1 MHIEIP
7 AVGSRF
13 SREASPALSGRS
25 EARSHLSSAVE
36 VLLDAVGHDSND
48 GDRSGTVGLL
58 NGEPSART
66 SRSRF
71 RDVLGIG
78 VVLIAFFVGVY
89 FLFWMR
95 RVLVPLTFALFLA
108 FLCEPLL
115 AFMVTAPRSA
125 ARRLQRCKQGRSRD
139 RKPHDHK
146 GVPVGRAEED
156 ATSSDLDSIG
166 SAASITVSDCDGQA
180 AKTCCASCGKW
191 LQQIWSIFAVL
202 ILVVTLLTVT
212 FLIFYGVVRVFADF
226 DWSQFSDSAKMHDI
240 QFLLEKAGIVDG
252 KMNVNFQK
260 VAAEFKSYLLD
271 TASTFFHFVEG
282 FMLCVLMF
290 IFCLI
295 GMLPEINSGRRPS
308 PVKDL
313 VQRYLMVKC
322 VSSLVIAVL
331 VMFALWAMKVPLLV
345 VWGLVT
351 FVTNFIPN
359 LGALIAILA
368 PIPFVWLKPDGTL
381 LDTFVVILV
390 QFLVHNIAGNII
402 EPHIMSQGLELHPLT
417 IVVALMFWS
426 SIWGI
431 AGAVLSVPISCVLR
445 LWLGELEDHRAKR
458 LYRLFDDPLG

>member
-7 AVGSRF
+7 TVGPRF
-13 SREASPALSGRS
+13 AREASPALSGHS

-36 VLLDAVGHDSND
+36 VLLDAAVGRDD
-48 GDRSGTVGLL
+48 DRSGALGLL
-58 NGEPSART
+58 SGEPSART
-66 SRSRF
+66 TRSRF

-78 VVLIAFFVGVY
+78 VVLITFFVGVW

-115 AFMVTAPRSA
+115 AFMVTAPRYA
-125 ARRLQRCKQGRSRD
+125 ARKMQRCTEHRSGD
-139 RKPHDHK
+139 RKPHDRK

-156 ATSSDLDSIG
+156 VNSSDLDSTG
-166 SAASITVSDCDGQA
+166 SAASMTVSDCDGQA
-180 AKTCCASCGKW
+180 AKTCCTSCSKW
-191 LQQIWSIFAVL
+191 LQQIWSFFAVL
-202 ILVVTLLTVT
+202 ILVVTLLAVT

-226 DWSQFSDSAKMHDI
+226 DWSQFRDSAKMRDM
-240 QFLLEKAGIVDG
+240 QSLLEKAGIVDG

-260 VAAEFKSYLLD
+260 VAAEFRSYLLD

-295 GMLPEINSGRRPS
+295 GMLPEINSVRRPS

-313 VQRYLMVKC
+313 VQRYLIVKC
-322 VSSLVIAVL
+322 VSSLVVAVL
-331 VMFALWAMKVPLLV
+331 VMCALWAMKVPLVV

-359 LGALIAILA
+359 LGPLFATLA
-368 PIPFVWLKPDGTL
+368 PIPFVWLKPGGTL
-381 LDTFVVILV
+381 LDTFIVILV
-390 QFLVHNIAGNII
+390 QFLVHNIAGNIL
-402 EPHIMSQGLELHPLT
+402 EPQIMSQGLELHPLT

-426 SIWGI
+426 SVWGI

-445 LWLGELEDHRAKR
+445 LWLGELDDHRAQR